1 MTDIVSL
8 YQHIYTLVKQIP
20 LGGVAS
26 YGYLAGLAGT
36 MPRVVGFALA
46 ALPEQTDVPWQR
58 VINSQGRVSARKD
71 SDRAR
76 LQRMLLEAEG
86 VCFDASGRV
95 VSAPFGAAATPP

>member
-76 LQRMLLEAEG
+76 LQRALLEAEG
-86 VCFDASGRV
+86 VCFDASGCV
-95 VSAPFGAAATPP
+95 VPAPFGADTTQP